1 MQSWVIGNWKQNPAT
16 NNDVNRLL
24 DQLLTAVS
32 QDSATTSAMILPCQL
47 MVAPSCVHLA
57 SVSARTQGTPILCA
71 AQDISAHSEST
82 GAYTGN
88 NAKMSVTFS
97 QTGSSTN
104 CTMRL
109 YGSDHEDLSLPGII
123 ATCNLGSGED
133 PVRVAIDPIAIP
145 AYSFGEIVND
155 DPVNSAIG
163 TIEITTWQEPA
174 E

>member
-1 MQSWVIGNWKQNPAT
+1 MPIVDGEEVLEVT
-16 NNDVNRLL
+16 VNQL
-24 DQLLTAVS
+24 DEIIFNINYGAVTYRSLQPTTTPLFSS
-32 QDSATTSAMILPCQL
+32 QTVEASTTIQ
-47 MVAPSCVHLA
+47 
-57 SVSARTQGTPILCA
+57 
-71 AQDISAHSEST
+71 ST
-82 GAYTGN
+82 GVYTGN

-155 DPVNSAIG
+155 DSVNSAIG